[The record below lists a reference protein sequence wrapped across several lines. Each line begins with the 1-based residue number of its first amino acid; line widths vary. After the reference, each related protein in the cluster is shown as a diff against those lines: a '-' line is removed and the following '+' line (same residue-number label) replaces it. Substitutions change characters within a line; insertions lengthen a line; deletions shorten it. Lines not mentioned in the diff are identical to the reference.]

1 MGCLLALK
9 FSKKEMRPLSL
20 KVIKSADMMARSRYR
35 KPRSIIPAFLFS
47 LPDRQLQVFQPF
59 HLWHTLAGFS
69 RAAFFRRSHKAA
81 SSARALS
88 DSAFFILF
96 TSFPY

>member
-1 MGCLLALK
+1 M
-9 FSKKEMRPLSL
+9 
-20 KVIKSADMMARSRYR
+20 KVRSRYQE
-35 KPRSIIPAFLFS
+35 PDPSYLLFV
-47 LPDRQLQVFQPF
+47 LVADRQLQLFQPF

-69 RAAFFRRSHKAA
+69 FAAFFRRSHKAA

-96 TSFPY
+96 TPLPFA